1 MGIRVGVDIG
11 GTFTDFCMLDETT
24 GRLHALKVLST
35 PAKPGQDVLNGI
47 EGLSG
52 RYHVPASA
60 ITTFTHGTT
69 VGINTIIQRKGARL
83 ALCATRGFADV
94 LEIARLRM
102 PEVLNLFSRLPA
114 PLIPR
119 DLVFEV
125 RGRVLADGS
134 ELEPLSEADIKAAI
148 AGAREAKVDGI
159 IIGFLNA
166 YKNAAHEEAAKAL
179 INKLAPEFFV
189 FTSAEVWPVIREYER
204 TTTAIL
210 NGYVHPRVSHY
221 ITSLQ
226 AALRSAGVPAEP
238 MATKSNGGIMRA
250 ELGKLACVNMLLSGT
265 AAGVIGATFLAGQ
278 AGFANC
284 LTLDIGG
291 TSADVAFILDGQP
304 KYGTGE
310 QVGEFPLHVPSVS
323 VSSIGEGGGS
333 IAWVDEFG
341 VLKVGPESAGSDPG
355 PACYGRGGKRAT
367 VTDAFAVLGFLGHAE
382 IGFGAV
388 KVDRSLAEKAVGEI
402 AAKLGLGLRETAE
415 QIVEICVSGM
425 YLGINTLFAQR
436 GVDPDELSLFA
447 FGGAGPM
454 LGPILARELG
464 LQSVLVPPSPGVV
477 SALGGLV
484 APAQSD
490 FLRTVFGP
498 LEAEALPHYA
508 KLVAEISSE
517 ALSWLRNDQQYIG
530 DYRLQILA
538 DMRYRGQAYEIEV
551 PLEAAWLEG
560 GDIAPLRAAFDDEH
574 AKLYGFADPKAP
586 AQMINLRVKISGIP
600 LEPKLPELGQA
611 SGEPQRQG
619 EKEIFWDG
627 RPWLAPLYLRRELLA
642 GHRFSGPAVV
652 MQDDTTIC
660 IPQGFDARVDRYGN
674 LILDRTTTALEQAA

>member
-11 GTFTDFCMLDETT
+11 GTFTDFCMLDEAT

-47 EGLSG
+47 EGLSA
-52 RYHVPASA
+52 RYQVAASS

-69 VGINTIIQRKGARL
+69 VGINTIIQRKGAKL
-83 ALCATRGFADV
+83 ALFATQGFADV

-102 PEVLNLFSRLPA
+102 PEVLNLFSHLPA

-125 RGRVLADGS
+125 RGRVLADGA
-134 ELEPLSEADIKAAI
+134 ELEPLNQADLKAALAAAQA
-148 AGAREAKVDGI
+148 AGVDGI

-166 YKNAAHEEAAKAL
+166 YKNSAHEEAAK
-179 INKLAPEFFV
+179 KLLQAWAPELFV

-226 AALRSAGVPAEP
+226 QALRHAGVPAEP

-250 ELGKLACVNMLLSGT
+250 ELGKMACVNMLLSGT
-265 AAGVIGATFLAGQ
+265 AAGVIGATFLAAQ

-355 PACYGRGGKRAT
+355 PACYGRGGQRAT

-388 KVDRSLAEKAVGEI
+388 RVDLGLAEKAVGALAE
-402 AAKLGLGLRETAE
+402 KLGLGLRETAE

-436 GVDPDELSLFA
+436 GIDPDELTLFA

-490 FLRTVFGP
+490 FLRTVFGS
-498 LEAEALPHYA
+498 LEAEAMPHYA
-508 KLVAEISSE
+508 RLVADLSAE
-517 ALSWLRNDQQYIG
+517 AMAWLRNDQQYAG
-530 DYRLQILA
+530 DYRLQVLA

-551 PLEAAWLEG
+551 PLEAGWLER
-560 GDIAPLRAAFDDEH
+560 GDIAGLRAAFDAEH

-586 AQMINLRVKISGIP
+586 AQMINLRVKISGLP
-600 LEPKLPELGQA
+600 LQPKLPELGQA
-611 SGEPQRQG
+611 SGEPPRQG
-619 EKEIFWDG
+619 LKEIYWDG
-627 RPWLAPLYLRRELLA
+627 RAWQAPFYLRRDLLT
-642 GHRFSGPAVV
+642 GHRFIGPAVV

-660 IPQGFDARVDRYGN
+660 IPQGFEARVDRHGN
-674 LILDRTTTALEQAA
+674 LVLDSIAVALEQAA